1 MALALP
7 DDGNSPSPRHPAGA
21 RPLPRSTGTAL
32 HRQMFLVLRE
42 QILRGFY
49 APGAA
54 LPAEDELGAH
64 FGVSRITVRR
74 ALGDL
79 QQQGLVDRFAGRG
92 TFVSAQLPKTA
103 PFAQQSLLEA
113 LQQVGRDTQVQVL
126 AVRTALPPTTVALQM
141 HLRSDEPAVYT
152 ARLRHLAQT
161 PLMVLEAWVPQSL
174 GQHLTAELL
183 TQQPLYALL
192 MAQGLRF
199 TRFIDEVTAITADP
213 ELAGLLATEPGM
225 PLLRITRM
233 VYDQHDRP
241 VEHVTVHL
249 SPQRSR
255 ILLNVPTDSHQASLM
270 SRIVHDVAPLIG
282 QAG

>member
-7 DDGNSPSPRHPAGA
+7 VDGKPPSPRQPGGT
-21 RPLPRSTGTAL
+21 RTLPRSTGTAL
-32 HRQMFLVLRE
+32 HRQVFLVLRD
-42 QILRGFY
+42 QILRGFH

-54 LPAEDELGAH
+54 LPAEEELGAH

-79 QQQGLVDRFAGRG
+79 QQLGLVDRFAGRG

-103 PFAQQSLLEA
+103 PFAQLSLLEA

-126 AVRTALPPTTVALQM
+126 AVRTAVPPTQVALQL

-152 ARLRHLAQT
+152 ARLRHLDQT
-161 PLMVLEAWVPQSL
+161 PLMVLEAWVPQPL

-183 TQQPLYALL
+183 THQPLYALL
-192 MAQGLRF
+192 MAQGLTF
-199 TRFIDEVTAITADP
+199 TRFIDEVTAVTADP
-213 ELAGLLATEPGM
+213 ELAGLLATELGM
-225 PLLRITRM
+225 PLLRVTRM
-233 VYDQHDRP
+233 VYDQHNRP
-241 VEHVTVHL
+241 VEHVTVYL

-255 ILLNVPTDSHQASLM
+255 ILLNVPTDSSQSSLM
-270 SRIVHDVAPLIG
+270 SRIVHDVSHR
-282 QAG
+282 AG

>member
-1 MALALP
+1 MAVGLSGGGAASAP
-7 DDGNSPSPRHPAGA
+7 PSATAGPR
-21 RPLPRSTGTAL
+21 RLPRNSGTAL
-32 HRQMFLVLRE
+32 HRQIFLVLRD

-49 APGAA
+49 APGAT
-54 LPAEDELGAH
+54 LPAEEELGAH

-79 QQQGLVDRFAGRG
+79 QQLGLVDRFAGRG
-92 TFVSAQLPKTA
+92 TFVSALLPKSA
-103 PFAQQSLLEA
+103 PFAQQTLLEA

-126 AVRTALPPTTVALQM
+126 AVRTAVPPTPVALQM

-152 ARLRHLAQT
+152 ARLRHMDNI
-161 PLMVLEAWVPQSL
+161 PLMVLDAWVPLHL
-174 GQHLTAELL
+174 GQDLTAELL
-183 TQQPLYALL
+183 ARQPLYTLL
-192 MAQGLRF
+192 MAQGLTF
-199 TRFIDEVTAITADP
+199 TRFIDEVTAVTADP
-213 ELAGLLATEPGM
+213 ELAGLLSTEIGM

-255 ILLNVPTDSHQASLM
+255 ILLNVPTDSGQSSLM
-270 SRIVHDVAPLIG
+270 SRIVHDMAPG
-282 QAG
+282 

>member
-1 MALALP
+1 MALVP
-7 DDGNSPSPRHPAGA
+7 TDNRNTPSPRPAAGN

-32 HRQMFLVLRE
+32 HRQVFLVLRD
-42 QILRGFY
+42 QILRGAY

-79 QQQGLVDRFAGRG
+79 QQLGLVDRFAGRG
-92 TFVSAQLPKTA
+92 TFVSSQLPKTA
-103 PFAQQSLLEA
+103 PFAQQSLLDA

-126 AVRTALPPTTVALQM
+126 AVRTAVPPTPVALQM

-152 ARLRHLAQT
+152 ARLRHAGST
-161 PLMVLEAWVPQSL
+161 PLMVLQAWVPQHL
-174 GQHLTAELL
+174 GQGLTAELL

-192 MAQGLRF
+192 MAQGLTF
-199 TRFIDEVTAITADP
+199 NRFIDEVTAVTADP
-213 ELAGLLATEPGM
+213 DLAALLATEIGM

-255 ILLNVPTDSHQASLM
+255 ILLNVPTDSSQASLM
-270 SRIVHDVAPLIG
+270 SRIVHDLAPT
-282 QAG
+282 

>member
-1 MALALP
+1 MALVP
-7 DDGNSPSPRHPAGA
+7 TDNRKTPSPRPAAGN

-32 HRQMFLVLRE
+32 HRQVFLVLRD
-42 QILRGFY
+42 QILRGAY

-79 QQQGLVDRFAGRG
+79 QQLGLVDRFAGRG
-92 TFVSAQLPKTA
+92 TFVSSRLPKT
-103 PFAQQSLLEA
+103 
-113 LQQVGRDTQVQVL
+113 TQVQVL
-126 AVRTALPPTTVALQM
+126 AVRTAVPPTPVALQM

-152 ARLRHLAQT
+152 ARLRHAGST
-161 PLMVLEAWVPQSL
+161 PLMVLQAWVPQHL
-174 GQHLTAELL
+174 GQGLTAELL

-192 MAQGLRF
+192 MAQGLTF
-199 TRFIDEVTAITADP
+199 NRFIDEVTAVTADP
-213 ELAGLLATEPGM
+213 DLAALLATEIGM

-255 ILLNVPTDSHQASLM
+255 ILLNVPTDSSQASLM
-270 SRIVHDVAPLIG
+270 SRIVHDLAPT
-282 QAG
+282 